1 MVTIM
6 NTIDTIVTLQIQV
19 PSNRTESAR
28 WFVQQAPERVAD
40 ILDCIIGFRE
50 DSAARESSGI
60 SVSEKELADLRSIAQ
75 EKEDRIMSLQ
85 GRIDAYRSERISQEQ
100 EFERELT
107 RRLEKH
113 QGIHNQLMTSLQE
126 SSQRAQH
133 LHEAQLQHAK
143 DSVSKEYEKQ
153 ITAQKEELS
162 KLNASLLS
170 ALQEKSDLHQAYVT
184 KLTPMIEAN
193 QNALHSIGARSTAR
207 TGIIGENLVYDVFA
221 GLNMGYLQDQRHSK
235 DMGCEDYL
243 WTYQEKGLV
252 CSIEVKFSERLHS
265 QNDMQKH
272 ITRIQEASR
281 SARANCALFLS
292 LKCPIPNTRE
302 IDIKIISGIPV
313 IYISGGS
320 NKELTPH
327 MVARLGFELMNTAW
341 SHLKTHTSEEINDVL
356 ADQVIQDIAKH
367 FEKQLQT
374 FVTID
379 KEVQNLTKQANSLL
393 RSAEK
398 LNKIKTEMVGD
409 ITSMQIRH
417 PELDGTSNDVHDSVE
432 SREECVQAIELILKY
447 NETHKRYPKSLRD
460 LPSLDQLPDTIDFDT
475 MIQHAKLECRK
486 RKRAN
491 VSSNVTP

>member
-1 MVTIM
+1 M
-6 NTIDTIVTLQIQV
+6 NTIGTIVQFQIQV
-19 PSNRTESAR
+19 PSNRTESVR

-40 ILDCIIGFRE
+40 ILDCIIGIRQIE
-50 DSAARESSGI
+50 DSANDECSGN
-60 SVSEKELADLRSIAQ
+60 SVAEKELVALRSIAQ
-75 EKEDRIMSLQ
+75 EKEDRIVSLQ
-85 GRIDAYRSERISQEQ
+85 GRIDAYRSERMSQEQ

-133 LHEAQLQHAK
+133 LYEAQLQHAK

-153 ITAQKEELS
+153 ITAQKDELS
-162 KLNASLLS
+162 KLNAALLS

-327 MVARLGFELMNTAW
+327 MVARLGFEMMNTTW

-379 KEVQNLTKQANSLL
+379 KEVQNLTKHANSLL

-398 LNKIKTEMVGD
+398 LNKVRTEMVGD

-417 PELDGTSNDVHDSVE
+417 PEIDGTSNDSVA
-432 SREECVQAIELILKY
+432 SREESAQAIELILKY

-460 LPSLDQLPDTIDFDT
+460 LPSLDQHPDTIDFDA
-475 MIQHAKLECRK
+475 MILHAKQEYRK

-491 VSSNVTP
+491 VSSNLTP